1 MEVSKVS
8 RWWSQKTRGNSLNR
22 SQGSGLKSQ
31 GGGLK
36 SLIAVS
42 IVPGGGLN
50 RSQDSGLK
58 SQDGGLKSLIAV
70 SIVPGGG
77 LNSLRVVVSVVAG
90 AVYIVP
96 VVSQ

>member
-8 RWWSQKTRGNSLNR
+8 RWWSQKFNGNSLNR
-22 SQGSGLKSQ
+22 SQG
-31 GGGLK
+31 
-36 SLIAVS
+36 
-42 IVPGGGLN
+42 
-50 RSQDSGLK
+50 SGLK

>member
-8 RWWSQKTRGNSLNR
+8 RWWSQKSRGNSLNR

-31 GGGLK
+31 G
-36 SLIAVS
+36 
-42 IVPGGGLN
+42 
-50 RSQDSGLK
+50 
-58 SQDGGLKSLIAV
+58 GGLKSLIAV